1 MFWSDQKAQKAA
13 REEGLKKLYFDLA
26 NIISPD
32 SRWVKVKEKRYL
44 SWFGLPQL
52 GTKTVDSLTGNI
64 VKTSQEKPYLIY
76 GPIGSIKAV
85 QEFDLK
91 SNYCQFQ
98 AIADMKPI
106 TDRYLDSLA
115 VNGKIDWQCIQNRHY
130 GQSKW
135 VFYPDPRI
143 YGISAIKNADLTIQN
158 KYNNSDKIIL
168 NGENVKSGHALGD
181 FVIADSLRTSEDL
194 PDLQTIRVLN
204 GHEFINMFD
213 MRSFKSLQGKVGKYL
228 VESKSPKGSLIKDL
242 DVRLQRSSSKFDE
255 LKNRIE
261 AYASGLNEYY
271 YRTQLETQSNQIKFI
286 VQVING
292 YTLGFIIAFKGDEFN
307 QAEIQ
312 YFEMSRD
319 QILKKVQKT
328 GTINVD
334 SFMNFID
341 RKVKNSG
348 YSSE

>member
-1 MFWSDQKAQKAA
+1 
-13 REEGLKKLYFDLA
+13 
-26 NIISPD
+26 
-32 SRWVKVKEKRYL
+32 
-44 SWFGLPQL
+44 
-52 GTKTVDSLTGNI
+52 
-64 VKTSQEKPYLIY
+64 
-76 GPIGSIKAV
+76 
-85 QEFDLK
+85 
-91 SNYCQFQ
+91 
-98 AIADMKPI
+98 MKPI

-168 NGENVKSGHALGD
+168 NSENVKSGHALGD

-292 YTLGFIIAFKGDEFN
+292 YTLGFIIVFKGDEFN